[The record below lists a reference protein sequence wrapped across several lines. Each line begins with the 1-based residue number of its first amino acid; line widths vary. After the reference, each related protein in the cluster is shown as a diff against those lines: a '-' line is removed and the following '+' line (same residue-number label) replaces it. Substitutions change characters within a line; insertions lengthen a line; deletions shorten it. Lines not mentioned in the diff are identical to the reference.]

1 MRAGGICVVLMC
13 ADPNVFCLVCVC
25 LQASTVLGCHEQ
37 SGTYVCNLKQIVED
51 FRLMG
56 HGLVETVT
64 ETATDELVV

>member
-1 MRAGGICVVLMC
+1 MYFVW
-13 ADPNVFCLVCVC
+13 FVC

-64 ETATDELVV
+64 ETATGE